1 MTYDYTYFHKIL
13 LEHKNLYY
21 EAYKDKTELD
31 ILIEQL
37 DSEIIYNYHDIDWSA
52 FKYRMVR
59 SNAFYSDAD
68 EEPFPTITMDGCF
81 EGLANELHNRQV
93 RVKFLSFV
101 QKNLD
106 LIWPDWDNI
115 GFIEDECARL
125 ISRNIRESVNDRY
138 LGEFARMPR
147 TNLVQLLSDPDLF
160 TKKTPHGEWT
170 EKWIKE
176 RQNIAGQQQALFDVD
191 MDKWAKIEKV
201 FLQFADQC
209 ADPQNPC
216 PVEKIWQK
224 TQQQIDIFRRLDAGT
239 ADVWEFENRIS
250 MELMGE
256 TGHLFMRRTPAYQV
270 LALMYL
276 LIMTKQIRS
285 TAETCFAQSIASV
298 IFENPEFHCTKE
310 MVNNA
315 IESINAIIE
324 EGARVARSIQGK
336 TLTDIINEN
345 NQLHQQQK
353 DNLAEIERL
362 QKSNAK
368 LQDAATHRINTIEQ
382 LRDDLEN
389 ANIFISKYIH
399 SGTISTELLFQKAD
413 EIDSTDQ
420 LNAVKLYL
428 HAVGLDQQRVNRLKG
443 NKAKTPMITPPRTDY
458 CTYIVTD
465 ADKSREEIEADIERA
480 SHKSASIFA
489 RLLKSYKDHGFLDF
503 RGESASDIYNYFKN
517 RYPHLSFGVKT
528 FQDEFKAS

>member
-1 MTYDYTYFHKIL
+1 MTYDYTYFHNIL
-13 LEHKNLYY
+13 LENKNLYY

-81 EGLANELHNRQV
+81 ESLANELHNRQV

-101 QKNLD
+101 QKNLN

-138 LGEFARMPR
+138 RGEFARMPR
-147 TNLVQLLSDPDLF
+147 TNLVQLLSNPELF
-160 TKKTPHGEWT
+160 TKKTPHGEWV

-176 RQNIAGQQQALFDVD
+176 RQNLVGQQQALFDVD

-239 ADVWEFENRIS
+239 ADVWEFENRIFE
-250 MELMGE
+250 ELMTE
-256 TGHLFMRRTPAYQV
+256 TGYLFMGRTPSYQV

-276 LIMTKQIRS
+276 LIMAKQIRS

-324 EGARVARSIQGK
+324 EGAKVARSIQGK

-353 DNLAEIERL
+353 ENLAEIERL
-362 QKSNAK
+362 QNSNAT
-368 LQDAATHRINTIEQ
+368 LQNAATHRINTIEQ
-382 LRDDLEN
+382 LRVDLEN
-389 ANIFISKYIH
+389 AYIFISKYIK

-428 HAVGLDQQRVNRLKG
+428 HAVGLDQQRVNKLKG
-443 NKAKTPMITPPRTDY
+443 NKAKTPIVIPPFTDF
-458 CTYIVTD
+458 CTYIVPH
-465 ADKSREEIEADIERA
+465 AAKSREEIEADLVRESQKPAAKFREFL
-480 SHKSASIFA
+480 HNYRVKG
-489 RLLKSYKDHGFLDF
+489 YLDF
-503 RGESASDIYNYFKN
+503 RHETPSQIYDTLND
-517 RYPHLSFGVKT
+517 RYNLPYDKGNFTRDWNV
-528 FQDEFKAS
+528 